1 MITHFARSSVVA
13 LVAAIA
19 AVPAAA
25 QTTLTPRALGMGGAY
40 VAAARGNES
49 LFLNPANLG
58 LSGNPH
64 WSIAFP
70 QVSVGGSVLGPDMA
84 DLGDIANFDNVDD
97 ARLDEILNTIPEDGT
112 EIRYDFR
119 APLVALQTGR
129 FALGVSYASIGEH
142 SMGRDLVELLFFGYE
157 EGRTD
162 YAVGH
167 TQGSRATFWDFA
179 AAFGHKIGPISFGAT
194 GHYIK
199 GGTVLN
205 SRLFEPNIDLE
216 ARDIEVNYRT
226 VFARGGQGYGLDVG
240 AAYQPVP
247 SVTLSASVINA
258 FAKMEWSE
266 DLYTRG
272 LTLRRGDFEDA
283 EYMILENRYERS
295 EERLDPTSAPL
306 EVLETARGLYEQAY
320 LPTMLNAGA
329 AWQGS
334 HGTLVSAGYR
344 DQLTE
349 GRLGYGW
356 DRMASVGIQ
365 QKLPLITLRAGY
377 ASDLAEGS
385 MISGGVTLG
394 VLQFGFAKMD
404 EIAASGDPRAGWV
417 GTFGIGVRT
426 TGELQ

>member
-1 MITHFARSSVVA
+1 MIKHIARSSAAA
-13 LVAAIA
+13 LIAAVA

-40 VAAARGNES
+40 VAAARGNEA

-84 DLGDIANFDNVDD
+84 DLGDMANFGNVDD
-97 ARLDEILNTIPEDGT
+97 ARLNEIMSTIPEDGT
-112 EIRYDFR
+112 EVRYDFR
-119 APLVALQTGR
+119 APLFALQTGR
-129 FALGVSYASIGEH
+129 VALGVSYASIGEH

-162 YAVGH
+162 YAVGR

-179 AAFGHKIGPISFGAT
+179 AAVGHKIGPISLGAT
-194 GHYIK
+194 GHFIK

-205 SRLFEPNIDLE
+205 SRLFEPSIDLE

-226 VFARGGQGYGLDVG
+226 VFARGGQGYGLDLG

-247 SVTLSASVINA
+247 SVTLSASLVNA

-266 DLYTRG
+266 ELYTRG

-283 EYMILENRYERS
+283 EPMILEDRYQTS
-295 EERLDPTSAPL
+295 EQRIDPTSAPL
-306 EVLETARGLYEQAY
+306 EVLETARGLYDQAY
-320 LPTMLNAGA
+320 LPTLLNAGA
-329 AWQGS
+329 AWKGS
-334 HGTLVSAGYR
+334 HGTLISAGYR

-377 ASDLAEGS
+377 ASDLAEGTLL
-385 MISGGVTLG
+385 SGGVSLG

-404 EIAASGDPRAGWV
+404 EVDTTGAARAGWV

-426 TGELQ
+426 SGEME